1 MVSRRILKL
10 VSGQHSSSRRR
21 FVELLDSQVDATQRA
36 LAVVE
41 SVLSGHQG
49 WTKARETIASI
60 EHEGDSARHLLV
72 QELSRS
78 LVTPIDREDV
88 FRVSRSIDDVLDNLR
103 DFVREGELFCLKDPS
118 LFAPLVETVG
128 TGLGLLRDAIGTM
141 SSDMSRIGTLAV
153 AAKKA
158 GGQVRRRYQDRLAD
172 LYESELSTEV
182 MKARDLLRRL
192 DVVGLRLN
200 EAADA
205 LADAAVKR
213 SES

>member
-1 MVSRRILKL
+1 MRE
-10 VSGQHSSSRRR
+10 QH
-21 FVELLDSQVDATQRA
+21 LLDRDGRLVA
-36 LAVVE
+36 
-41 SVLSGHQG
+41 
-49 WTKARETIASI
+49 ARL
-60 EHEGDSARHLLV
+60 D
-72 QELSRS
+72 QELE
-78 LVTPIDREDV
+78 V
-88 FRVSRSIDDVLDNLR
+88 
-103 DFVREGELFCLKDPS
+103 
-118 LFAPLVETVG
+118 
-128 TGLGLLRDAIGTM
+128 
-141 SSDMSRIGTLAV
+141 GTLAL

-213 SES
+213 SEG